1 MMMPWVPTGANG
13 MRGVPYT
20 HIPPR
25 YTSIHIHTTC
35 PHNLTGQEQQRHRA
49 LGCDAGEDS

>member
-49 LGCDAGEDS
+49 FRG